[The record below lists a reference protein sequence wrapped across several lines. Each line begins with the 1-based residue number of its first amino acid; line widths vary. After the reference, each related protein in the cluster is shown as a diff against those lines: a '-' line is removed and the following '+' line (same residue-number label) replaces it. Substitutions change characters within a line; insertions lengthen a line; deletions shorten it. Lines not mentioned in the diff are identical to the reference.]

1 MEYKE
6 ILGTWAIFIFC
17 SFECL
22 NNSHIH
28 IYILPYA
35 YKDLVALYLEVG
47 RYNDLAGWYL
57 QYDGLSLKKPEIPL
71 GIIGQ

>member
-1 MEYKE
+1 MQLNTESVEYKE
-6 ILGTWAIFIFC
+6 IFMDLYNFNLLQLWLFKQ
-17 SFECL
+17 
-22 NNSHIH
+22 
-28 IYILPYA
+28 LPYT
-35 YKDLVALYLEVG
+35 YKDLMALYLEVG